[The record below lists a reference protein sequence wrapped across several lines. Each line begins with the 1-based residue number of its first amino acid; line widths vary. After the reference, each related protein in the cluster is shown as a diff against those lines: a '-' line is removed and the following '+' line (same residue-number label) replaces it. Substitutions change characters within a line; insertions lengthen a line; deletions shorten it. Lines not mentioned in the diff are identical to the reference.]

1 MGSRTALL
9 ALLGLALQLE
19 CFIATP
25 PPKIEKGAKF
35 PKRSSADSALLEWG
49 NSAIIHNADGV
60 VARFGPAA
68 THPEF
73 ELGIEADLVTASP
86 RQGCTC
92 KGSGEDRKCG
102 ELSNAAA
109 AFTQIVVMHRG
120 GCSFRDK
127 VEAATKAGA
136 AALIVVN
143 NDRRSPDR
151 AFAMS
156 LDADEEEPP
165 PDEGPP
171 PRDASVRLPS
181 LMVSYAAG
189 QQLRE
194 HGPRRMRIFAGGDRP
209 FIESVTDQAPL
220 LYLVHNAIT
229 APEIKAAKAMLS
241 PALLPHAGP
250 SDFGAPEDA
259 PVFRATRTLGAL
271 RGAQLAAFYE
281 RVASIVGYPVE
292 HLSEL
297 ALERR
302 RPGAAYALREHQKL
316 QPLNA
321 RGVEDARARVIMTV
335 YAYLDD
341 VDEADG
347 GALYF
352 PRARPAA
359 VKVQPTAG
367 LAAIFYSALEDG
379 KLDRTAAHGD
389 GPLRRGE
396 AWVLVLRVYD
406 RPRPLARRVLLPL
419 LLWPV
424 FRGAAPKALA
434 LASHR
439 FFARAVGDARA
450 DAAIDV
456 ALYAVAAVFLL
467 PLALLGYV
475 AYKAFEKSRAP
486 PKRVV
491 TSAAKGGKKK
501 GKKGD

>member
-1 MGSRTALL
+1 MVGWSL
-9 ALLGLALQLE
+9 ALLLVAGA
-19 CFIATP
+19 CASP
-25 PPKIEKGAKF
+25 PQVTRKAVY
-35 PKRSSADSALLEWG
+35 PKRSSSDSALLEWG

-86 RQGCTC
+86 RQGCDPLTNS
-92 KGSGEDRKCG
+92 K
-102 ELSNAAA
+102 A
-109 AFTQIVVMHRG
+109 AFTQIIVMHRG
-120 GCSFRDK
+120 GCSFRQK
-127 VEAATKAGA
+127 VATAEAAGA

-156 LDADEEEPP
+156 LDAEDEEPP
-165 PDEGPP
+165 PEGAEAEEGKKI
-171 PRDASVRLPS
+171 RVPS

-194 HGPRRMRIFAGGDRP
+194 HSPRRMRIFAGGDRP
-209 FIESVTDQAPL
+209 FIESVTDAAPL
-220 LYLVHNAIT
+220 LYLVHNAL
-229 APEIKAAKAMLS
+229 APAEAEAAKALLA
-241 PALLPHAGP
+241 PYLLPHPPRGGEA
-250 SDFGAPEDA
+250 AADA
-259 PVFRATRTLGAL
+259 KITRATRTLGVLKGTAL
-271 RGAQLAAFYE
+271 RAFCE

-302 RPGAAYALREHQKL
+302 RPGASYTVREDRKL
-316 QPLNA
+316 GPLNP
-321 RGVEDARARVIMTV
+321 RGVEDGRGRTIMTV

-341 VDEADG
+341 VEEESG

-359 VKVQPTAG
+359 VSVRPAKG

-379 KLDRTAAHGD
+379 KLDRSAAHGD
-389 GPLRRGE
+389 GPLKHGAE
-396 AWVLVLRVYD
+396 AWVLVLRVFD
-406 RPRPLARRVLLPL
+406 RPRPLARRVILPL
-419 LLWPV
+419 LLWPM
-424 FRGAAPKALA
+424 FRGAPPKALA

-439 FFARAVGDARA
+439 FFARAVGDASA
-450 DAAIDV
+450 DQVIDV
-456 ALYAVAAVFLL
+456 ALYAVAALAFA
-467 PLALLGYV
+467 PLAYL
-475 AYKAFEKSRAP
+475 AYLAFKAYEKSKLP

-491 TSAAKGGKKK
+491 SAPAATKK
-501 GKKGD
+501 GKKKSS